1 MTKLSTAQ
9 IQALH
14 EINAK
19 VAVDLITAK
28 SVTITSLDKRGL
40 IYKGSYIGGVPAWYL
55 TEAGKAAIGISD
67 NEELPRLD
75 GVAESNESVE
85 AELPEWE
92 QELLAEMPE
101 EKAAIIR
108 EEMETE
114 FSESDEYPVPFF
126 NRKARR
132 EFNRNI
138 ARYNRRL
145 MREHGKRVR
154 KFGPQNVIIKFI
166 AA

>member
-1 MTKLSTAQ
+1 MSKLSTPQ

-40 IYKGSYIGGVPAWYL
+40 IYKGTYIGGVPAWYL
-55 TEAGKAAIGISD
+55 TEDGKEAIGLSD
-67 NEELPRLD
+67 RVEDVIVEEDKVDEILTELSTTPWD
-75 GVAESNESVE
+75 EE
-85 AELPEWE
+85 APT
-92 QELLAEMPE
+92 
-101 EKAAIIR
+101 I
-108 EEMETE
+108 
-114 FSESDEYPVPFF
+114 PFF

-132 EFNRNI
+132 AVRQNSKRFNRKH
-138 ARYNRRL
+138 
-145 MREHGKRVR
+145 MREHGKRTR
-154 KFGPQNVIIKFI
+154 KYGDNVLIRHL

>member
-75 GVAESNESVE
+75 GVEESNESVE
-85 AELPEWE
+85 AEL
-92 QELLAEMPE
+92 LAEMSE
-101 EKAAIIR
+101 DKAAIIR

-114 FSESDEYPVPFF
+114 FSESDEAPVIPFF